1 MFDQTQRI
9 AKELTLL
16 GIPDS
21 YTTKFDGVNLETVL
35 ERVEDLPD
43 PEVSHLIPK
52 ILDFASD
59 KLTEGVKCLIVSNML
74 LRFPFNF

>member
-1 MFDQTQRI
+1 MFDQTQRSKGI
-9 AKELTLL
+9 NFT

-43 PEVSHLIPK
+43 PEVSLLIPK

-59 KLTEGVKCLIVSNML
+59 KLTEGLKCLIVSNIL

>member
-1 MFDQTQRI
+1 MFNQTQHKV
-9 AKELTLL
+9 KELTLP

-43 PEVSHLIPK
+43 PEVSLLIPK
-52 ILDFASD
+52 ILDCAFENLM
-59 KLTEGVKCLIVSNML
+59 KV
-74 LRFPFNF
+74 